1 MCVRGREAVERQTN
15 MSESAHLSLTSK
27 YKKRKK
33 TKGALSKRNKKKMK
47 NVSVT
52 STRRSKHTKKECP
65 RYVAWHVKKG
75 KSLAEVN
82 LAVTYHSHLFACL
95 VIFFN

>member
-1 MCVRGREAVERQTN
+1 ML
-15 MSESAHLSLTSK
+15 SAKET
-27 YKKRKK
+27 
-33 TKGALSKRNKKKMK
+33 KKKMK

-52 STRRSKHTKKECP
+52 STRRSKYTKKECP

-82 LAVTYHSHLFACL
+82 LAVTYHSHLFAHL
-95 VIFFN
+95 VIFFIKLTDTIYCQSNIYCEN